1 MLPAANPL
9 ETLIFESKSRVMITV
24 STEVYISAQNP
35 SILLPDVPEGEY
47 EVIVVLQPKTSNSK
61 KTRKPRKAG
70 FSKATFIMSDDFN
83 APLEDF
89 KDYM

>member
-1 MLPAANPL
+1 
-9 ETLIFESKSRVMITV
+9 MITV
-24 STEVYISAQNP
+24 TTEAYISAQNP
-35 SILLPDVPEGEY
+35 SIMLPNVPEGEY
-47 EVIVVLQPKTSNSK
+47 EVIVVLQPKPANGK
-61 KTRKPRKAG
+61 RKTKKPRKAG